1 MKEKLF
7 LFFFLFFF
15 HSKIYSQYFGNDVAP
30 NVGISI
36 NILGPIFGIYS
47 LGISTF
53 LSNQLQIGLSGTY
66 YSTRHI
72 DPQAE
77 GSLVEYRMTYYFS
90 GIQKNG
96 ITLALSGGFES
107 IEIKQDSGQWKK
119 YEDPIGGVIP
129 GYSWLIGKNL
139 HLLAGLYFGYQFGSF
154 QITPEIS
161 FIYFF

>member
-1 MKEKLF
+1 MKKKLF
-7 LFFFLFFF
+7 LCFIISLF
-15 HSKIYSQYFGNDVAP
+15 HSKIYSQYVGNDVAP
-30 NVGISI
+30 NIGISI

-53 LSNQLQIGLSGTY
+53 LSSQVQIGLTGSY
-66 YSTRHI
+66 YSTRNSE
-72 DPQAE
+72 PQAE
-77 GSLVEYRMTYYFS
+77 GSLIEYRMTYYFS

-107 IEIKQDSGQWKK
+107 IEIKQESDQWKK

-129 GYSWLIGKNL
+129 GYNWLIGKNL

-154 QITPEIS
+154 QIKPEIS